1 LTPKVLYQPIRAK
14 PSVPTVA
21 VGEWMDAYEL
31 VMKFHGQAIGIFG
44 GEGCSEREVVTQ
56 LPDQS
61 RDLVPRSA

>member
-31 VMKFHGQAIGIFG
+31 VMKFHRQAIGIFG
-44 GEGCSEREVVTQ
+44 GEGCSER
-56 LPDQS
+56 
-61 RDLVPRSA
+61 